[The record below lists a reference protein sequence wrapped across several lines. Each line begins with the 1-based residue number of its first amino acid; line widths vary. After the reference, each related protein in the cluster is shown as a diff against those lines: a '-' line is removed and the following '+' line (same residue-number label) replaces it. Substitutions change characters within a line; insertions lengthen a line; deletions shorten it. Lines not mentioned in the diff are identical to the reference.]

1 MIRLLQEY
9 LRIDTSYP
17 RLDYKEAIACFKKH
31 AIADGFELQEI
42 TLPSGYPVCIITLPG
57 SSPELPAVAL
67 NHHMDVVQADTA
79 DSRWKYPPFA
89 GTADNNTIY
98 GRGTQD
104 CKGLGVAHYAA
115 LRKLKMNNIAPSRTI
130 HMLMVPD
137 EERGGFHGTKE
148 FINNPLFDSL
158 HIGYLLDEG
167 MPSGHTRQIF
177 IKIDERTP
185 LQFSVRS
192 HGTQGHASGLYHKN
206 CIHALTN
213 FLTDVT
219 AFHAQQQQRGLH
231 NPAHVISMQITSYT
245 AGDPHAL
252 NVIPAQAEATIDMRI
267 PSSISL
273 DDGIAIM
280 DTIAQKH
287 PDVTYTIV
295 ASSQERLQP
304 VSLDNILYQT
314 LAAAI
319 REQDL
324 EPHPFSFEATTDARF
339 YSQKGIVTLGV
350 TPFRTAANLHGI
362 NESITIDDLDTATA
376 IFYNFL
382 RTFCA

>member
-1 MIRLLQEY
+1 MIHLLQEY

-17 RLDYKEAIACFKKH
+17 RFDYKEAIACFKKH

-42 TLPSGYPVCIITLPG
+42 TLPSGYPVCVITLPG

-67 NHHMDVVQADTA
+67 NHHMDVVPAD
-79 DSRWKYPPFA
+79 DNQWNYPPFA
-89 GTADNNTIY
+89 GTINNNIIY

-115 LRKLKMNNIAPSRTI
+115 LRKLKMNNIALSRTI

-148 FINNPLFDSL
+148 FIHHPLFDSL

-167 MPSGHTRQIF
+167 MPSGNNQQIY
-177 IKIDERTP
+177 IKVDERTP
-185 LQFSVRS
+185 IQFSVRS
-192 HGTQGHASGLYHKN
+192 NGAQSHASGLYHKN
-206 CIHALTN
+206 CIHTLIN

-219 AFHAQQQQRGLH
+219 TFHAQQQQRGHH
-231 NPAHVISMQITSYT
+231 NPAHTISMQITSYI
-245 AGDPHAL
+245 AGDRNAL

-273 DDGIAIM
+273 ADGIAIM
-280 DTIAQKH
+280 NTITQKH
-287 PDVTYTIV
+287 PDVSYTIV
-295 ASSQERLQP
+295 ASSQERLAP
-304 VSLDNILYQT
+304 TSSDSILYQA
-314 LAAAI
+314 LASAI
-319 REQDL
+319 SEQGL
-324 EPHPFSFEATTDARF
+324 ESHPFAFEATTDARF
-339 YSQKGIVTLGV
+339 YSHKGIITLGV

-362 NESITIDDLDTATA
+362 NECITIDDLDTATA